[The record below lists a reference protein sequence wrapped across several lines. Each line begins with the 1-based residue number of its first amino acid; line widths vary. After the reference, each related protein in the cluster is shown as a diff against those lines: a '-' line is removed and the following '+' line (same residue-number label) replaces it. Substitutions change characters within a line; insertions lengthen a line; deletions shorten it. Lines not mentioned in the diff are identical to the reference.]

1 MRTLLFTAL
10 MACGT
15 QAPSPTEE
23 APAEEAV
30 AATAPAEDAHDH
42 AGHDHAGHDHGA
54 PKLDPGPIPEGARVF
69 FKAPADGS
77 TVTSPVHIEMGVE
90 GMTVQPAGAIVAGTG
105 HHHIII
111 DAEPVAGGTAVPADD
126 KHHHFG
132 KGQIET
138 KLESAPGAHTLQ
150 LQFANGAH
158 VSYGQPLS
166 ATIQVTVQ

>member
-1 MRTLLFTAL
+1 MRILLFTTL
-10 MACGT
+10 MACST

-23 APAEEAV
+23 APVEKAIA
-30 AATAPAEDAHDH
+30 APAADAHDH
-42 AGHDHAGHDHGA
+42 AGDDHAHTHAA
-54 PKLDPGPIPEGARVF
+54 PKIDPGPITEGARVF

-138 KLESAPGAHTLQ
+138 KLELAPGAHTLQ
-150 LQFANGAH
+150 LQFANGIH
-158 VSYGQPLS
+158 VSYGQQLS
-166 ATIQVTVQ
+166 ATLQVTVQ